1 MVKMIT
7 SILKFETSHVLP
19 ALVRKF
25 YLANLLRH
33 GDFDKIVANLK
44 RYSIGFGLD
53 REVDLKDKDS
63 IVKVLSKVGLSKDYV
78 TVWGTGEVYREFL
91 HVEDMADGSV
101 FVMENLEARDFIQK
115 LSLPDY
121 FINVGCGQDITIKE
135 LAMLIKD
142 IVKDIVGF
150 KGEIIFDTTKPSGTP
165 RKLLDV
171 SKLFSLGWRPK
182 ISLEEGIKRVVE
194 ALGVRGEW
202 WWVS

>member
-1 MVKMIT
+1 MIT